1 MGEKGEMTL
10 GGTPR
15 VAQPDRFFVLESE
28 EMIRRGELREAIE
41 HCRRGLIFYPENISG
56 YAVLANASLLLE
68 ETGRAV
74 NVLLDGYRRTGASE
88 LKDLADALTTP
99 SPSLEIETP
108 VTEEITLEED
118 ATNVTDDSSAS
129 ETFAMEELHIT
140 DIVPGINEED
150 EEGGV
155 WSITDD
161 EVPTGR
167 EVVEET
173 AAEGTSLFEEEV
185 EPVTRD
191 LFTGEPLDDGPLSF
205 RVETY
210 EEEYDDDEA
219 REKTEVDEEGKGRS
233 KVAPKSLFKS
243 DEPEEKSVERVED
256 RIPASTPRSVEEIV
270 DAVEDVE
277 EKSSAGEPG
286 EREEEG
292 APANPLSLHS
302 GTPISKLR
310 SRNLRLIPGLEYA
323 PLRKD
328 DTSPK
333 FAPLVEDRSAPGSI
347 PMPPLQTRTTP
358 PETSS
363 PVPKPESGS
372 DARKKSVAAISG
384 DSGDESMTPLEELA
398 RRLESARIPAV
409 EEAKEIAED
418 APAFEPSLVSDTFA
432 AILVSQGAYAEAI
445 KAYQMLARLKPDRR
459 EEYEKKIAEVKWS
472 MGNVTDA

>member
-256 RIPASTPRSVEEIV
+256 RIPASTPRSVLS
-270 DAVEDVE
+270 ASR
-277 EKSSAGEPG
+277 SS
-286 EREEEG
+286 RV
-292 APANPLSLHS
+292 SRHS
-302 GTPISKLR
+302 
-310 SRNLRLIPGLEYA
+310 A
-323 PLRKD
+323 
-328 DTSPK
+328 
-333 FAPLVEDRSAPGSI
+333 
-347 PMPPLQTRTTP
+347 
-358 PETSS
+358 
-363 PVPKPESGS
+363 
-372 DARKKSVAAISG
+372 
-384 DSGDESMTPLEELA
+384 
-398 RRLESARIPAV
+398 
-409 EEAKEIAED
+409 
-418 APAFEPSLVSDTFA
+418 
-432 AILVSQGAYAEAI
+432 
-445 KAYQMLARLKPDRR
+445 
-459 EEYEKKIAEVKWS
+459 
-472 MGNVTDA
+472 